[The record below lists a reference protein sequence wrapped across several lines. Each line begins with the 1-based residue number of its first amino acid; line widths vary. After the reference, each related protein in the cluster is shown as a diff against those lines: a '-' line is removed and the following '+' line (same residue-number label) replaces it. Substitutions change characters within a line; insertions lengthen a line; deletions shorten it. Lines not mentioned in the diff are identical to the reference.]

1 VGFRDFTGLGSPV
14 HGTTRTDQNVS
25 KKKSE
30 EIAGDRW
37 ADGALAGAGNRAW
50 LANKNDYH
58 YQEIFLF
65 GQAPDLPL

>member
-1 VGFRDFTGLGSPV
+1 
-14 HGTTRTDQNVS
+14 VS

-30 EIAGDRW
+30 EIAGDRG
-37 ADGALAGAGNRAW
+37 ADGVLACAGNRAW

-65 GQAPDLPL
+65 GQARDSPS